1 MKLMI
6 ASDLHGS
13 AYYTEAL
20 LRRLSEEKP
29 RKLVLLGD
37 ILYHGPR
44 NALPRDYDTKKCAAM
59 LNELEKAPLCIR
71 GNCDGEV
78 DQMVLNFPVLADFA
92 AVFADGYTLYLTHGH
107 HLDEAGKALAPGD
120 ILLYGHTH
128 VPAFEQKNENY
139 YVNPGSVSIPKENSR
154 HSYMLFENGVFTWKD
169 VETGEVWCTERVE
182 K

>member
-29 RKLVLLGD
+29 GKLVLLGD

-59 LNELEKAPLCIR
+59 LNEL
-71 GNCDGEV
+71 
-78 DQMVLNFPVLADFA
+78 
-92 AVFADGYTLYLTHGH
+92 
-107 HLDEAGKALAPGD
+107 
-120 ILLYGHTH
+120 
-128 VPAFEQKNENY
+128 
-139 YVNPGSVSIPKENSR
+139 
-154 HSYMLFENGVFTWKD
+154 
-169 VETGEVWCTERVE
+169 
-182 K
+182 